1 MSNKEF
7 NLNEFNKNFPSFEKK
22 IQKENE
28 IKEEKELEK
37 IKKAFNKK
45 YPKVNFDK
53 LKLLY
58 EDGTST
64 DDGCTHYQH
73 TLTGE
78 IYLWNYL
85 DNKWKNDNDILSESD
100 TSESDN

>member
-1 MSNKEF
+1 MSNNEF
-7 NLNEFNKNFPSFEKK
+7 NLKEFNKNFPSLEKK
-22 IQKENE
+22 FQKEDE
-28 IKEEKELEK
+28 IKEKKEIEKR
-37 IKKAFNKK
+37 KKAFNKK
-45 YPKVNFDK
+45 YPELFFDK

-64 DDGCTHYQH
+64 DDGCTHYQY

-85 DNKWKNDNDILSESD
+85 DNKWQNDND
-100 TSESDN
+100 TSESESDN

>member
-28 IKEEKELEK
+28 IKEEKEIEK

-45 YPKVNFDK
+45 YPQVNFDK

-58 EDGTST
+58 QDPKST
-64 DDGCTHYQH
+64 DDECTHYQH